1 MNYEYMTD
9 DQIDA
14 QVVMLHKMTD
24 EHREQKHT
32 QAQIPMSVVQDVVR
46 IVKDDFPEEP
56 FDDMEDRRLAMAL
69 WDFQCMKYG
78 DHIGEGAYRV
88 VLPYIENK
96 LDSLEIA
103 REHDDLFDKDRR
115 MKAFIQSY
123 HIAMFLRAMDYLVE

>member
-1 MNYEYMTD
+1 MPWKHNGKIIREGKGWVSDDGVKHPGVWTRWTDSEKAEYGL
-9 DQIDA
+9 
-14 QVVMLHKMTD
+14 VW
-24 EHREQKHT
+24 
-32 QAQIPMSVVQDVVR
+32 
-46 IVKDDFPEEP
+46 EEP
-56 FDDMEDRRLAMAL
+56 PAPQEPYDDMEDRRLAMAL

-88 VLPYIENK
+88 VLPYIEKK
-96 LDSLEIA
+96 LDSLEIT